1 MAILSRRCA
10 EPYRGL
16 PGGSPPVG
24 PRTDRR
30 RPPPA
35 VRALG
40 CPAGLVKVDC
50 QDGATAL
57 GKDHRRRSCGLTFP
71 PREED
76 DDGAGATAAPS
87 SAHCQSLV
95 FGVEVRPVCGAAL
108 SVCWRWC
115 ACDSSCRPSPSSHSY
130 RAGGNVTDSLRN
142 RTDLGA
148 DCDRSRGGLRPISAR
163 SSTDLGERGGR
174 LGRLIA
180 AVACGGPVPTMKSC
194 ARRPRG
200 RRGGPSARRRHQ
212 PAAIARIQRIQ
223 KLAPP
228 PVCRAEVRA
237 GVVVSC

>member
-1 MAILSRRCA
+1 MPSAGGAA
-10 EPYRGL
+10 EPPARGAIRVITGWL
-16 PGGSPPVG
+16 PTSR

-40 CPAGLVKVDC
+40 CPAGLVKVGC

-95 FGVEVRPVCGAAL
+95 FGAEARPVYGAAL
-108 SVCWRWC
+108 SVCWRWR
-115 ACDSSCRPSPSSHSY
+115 ARDSSCRPSPSSHSY

-148 DCDRSRGGLRPISAR
+148 DYDRSRAGVRPISSR
-163 SSTDLGERGGR
+163 SSTDL
-174 LGRLIA
+174 A
-180 AVACGGPVPTMKSC
+180 AECD
-194 ARRPRG
+194 RF
-200 RRGGPSARRRHQ
+200 RRGVRPISANGEGGWDGSSQRS
-212 PAAIARIQRIQ
+212 PAAD
-223 KLAPP
+223 L
-228 PVCRAEVRA
+228 CLL
-237 GVVVSC
+237 

>member
-95 FGVEVRPVCGAAL
+95 FGAEARPVYGAAL
-108 SVCWRWC
+108 SVCWRWR
-115 ACDSSCRPSPSSHSY
+115 ARDSSCRPSPSSHSY
-130 RAGGNVTDSLRN
+130 RAWGQCHGF
-142 RTDLGA
+142 A
-148 DCDRSRGGLRPISAR
+148 AEPDRSRCGLRPISSR
-163 SSTDLGERGGR
+163 SSTDL
-174 LGRLIA
+174 A
-180 AVACGGPVPTMKSC
+180 ADCD
-194 ARRPRG
+194 RF
-200 RRGGPSARRRHQ
+200 RRGVRPISVNGEGGWGGSSQRS
-212 PAAIARIQRIQ
+212 PAAD
-223 KLAPP
+223 L
-228 PVCRAEVRA
+228 CLL
-237 GVVVSC
+237 